1 MRSNGTENLS
11 LNFFFLFSTKLNCYI
26 CIMIYFQYSDDAA
39 ACSGSNNCLQTSDSI
54 NYWHLMSLLFTTVM
68 HISFYFHIQLEIEE
82 VKQQQRKI
90 KIIKMKIF
98 LIFDFTFDMLLWLLL
113 HTVVSDACCTFVTIA
128 RDQQV
133 KQKFSYSLFF
143 CTSCYCNDRMKLMK

>member
-1 MRSNGTENLS
+1 
-11 LNFFFLFSTKLNCYI
+11 
-26 CIMIYFQYSDDAA
+26 
-39 ACSGSNNCLQTSDSI
+39 
-54 NYWHLMSLLFTTVM
+54 MSLLFTTVM
-68 HISFYFHIQLEIEE
+68 HISFYFHIQIGNRRS
-82 VKQQQRKI
+82 KG

-113 HTVVSDACCTFVTIA
+113 HAVISDACCTFVTIA

-143 CTSCYCNDRMKLMK
+143 AVAAAVTVVFDEVI

>member
-1 MRSNGTENLS
+1 
-11 LNFFFLFSTKLNCYI
+11 
-26 CIMIYFQYSDDAA
+26 
-39 ACSGSNNCLQTSDSI
+39 
-54 NYWHLMSLLFTTVM
+54 MSLLFTTVM

-82 VKQQQRKI
+82 VK

-113 HTVVSDACCTFVTIA
+113 HAISDACCTFVTIA

-133 KQKFSYSLFF
+133 KQNIFIFIIFL
-143 CTSCYCNDRMKLMK
+143 LLQ